1 MRGIHGRKLGHD
13 HAGRELGSPVGAR
26 GEAQLGIGGAR
37 REKGRG
43 AGEQN
48 RGGGKSSHYGSY
60 IGPYWDALERGTLK
74 FVMDTRPARTYGVNQ
89 ALVESVPLV
98 TSTHAEGFA
107 ELYER
112 TFPRVYAYVAS
123 LLRDRAAAEDVT
135 SQAFERA
142 YRKRRSY
149 RPARGSMDA
158 WLFGIARNAALDELR
173 KRKRR
178 AVLET
183 DPEDTV
189 SPAPEDHAEFAIRRE
204 TVRAALGSLDGQERD
219 LIALKFAGGLSNA
232 EIARVLG
239 MSESNAGTRLHR
251 TITKLREACHE

>member
-1 MRGIHGRKLGHD
+1 
-13 HAGRELGSPVGAR
+13 
-26 GEAQLGIGGAR
+26 
-37 REKGRG
+37 
-43 AGEQN
+43 
-48 RGGGKSSHYGSY
+48 
-60 IGPYWDALERGTLK
+60 
-74 FVMDTRPARTYGVNQ
+74 MDTSRARTYGVTQ
-89 ALVESVPLV
+89 VLVEPVPLV
-98 TSTHAEGFA
+98 VATQSESFA

-112 TFPRVYAYVAS
+112 SFPRVYAYVAS
-123 LLRDRAAAEDVT
+123 LLRDRSAAEDVT

-149 RPARGSMDA
+149 RPTRGSIDA

-178 AVLET
+178 AALET
-183 DPEDTV
+183 DPEDTF
-189 SPAPEDHAEFAIRRE
+189 SPTPEDHAELALRRE
-204 TVRAALGSLDGQERD
+204 AVRAALASLDGQERD